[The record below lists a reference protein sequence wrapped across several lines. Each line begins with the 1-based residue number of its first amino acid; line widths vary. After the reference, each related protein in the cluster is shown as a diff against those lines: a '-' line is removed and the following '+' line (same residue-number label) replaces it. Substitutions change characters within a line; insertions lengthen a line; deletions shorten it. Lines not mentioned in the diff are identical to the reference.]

1 LNLTVT
7 GRHFDVT
14 EALKNY
20 VEEKLSR
27 LQRYADDIISVH
39 VILEMEKRDA
49 IVEVNLVM
57 KRCHINVKER
67 NKDMYA
73 AVDKAFDVVKKQV
86 IRHEEKLKSHRVKKE
101 GEIGG

>member
-1 LNLTVT
+1 MNLTVT
-7 GRHFDVT
+7 GRHFEVT

-49 IVEVNLVM
+49 IVEVNMVM
-57 KRCHINVKER
+57 KRYHINIKER

-86 IRHEEKLKSHRVKKE
+86 VRHEEKLKSHRVKKE
-101 GEIGG
+101 G